1 MSAKL
6 CHVVHPN
13 SVYIRGMEPRLSTIL
28 VALRIAPMELPAL
41 TQHSPRLLLVTLIGS
56 LLVMFAITARSAGQP
71 GYAPLVRQVAP
82 SVVTVLVEEQ
92 APGAGQ
98 HAADRAIAQTDFDT
112 DAAMRAIMRRLLSGP
127 GGNPDSGEAGSV
139 LGSGFI
145 VSADGLIVTN
155 RHVIVGARTVRV
167 RLSDSREVAADIIG
181 SDAATDIA
189 LLRVHAGRLPALRLG
204 SSEKVSVGDVVIAI
218 GNPYGLG
225 QSVTA
230 GILSA
235 RGRTLEDDPYIDFLQ
250 TDAAIN
256 RGNSGGPLLSADGT
270 VLGVTSAIFSPNGG
284 SVGLGFAIPA
294 ETVAAVIGEI
304 QAHGHVD
311 RGYLGISAQ
320 ALTPAIATA
329 LGAPTPDGALI
340 SEVDAHGPAN
350 GTLLVGD
357 VLLNI
362 GSTPVTFTALPKIAA
377 RLVPD
382 NKVTV
387 TLSRDGAQLSL
398 PLTIGRL
405 PDPPS
410 DPALTGGPDTWV
422 PNLALGVANATTESR
437 KALKADSQVGG
448 LIVTQLRHA
457 GAGALAGLK
466 IGDLITYAGTKQ
478 LNDVAELAT
487 VGQPTPSS
495 PLLLL
500 VVRDGSARFI
510 AITGTDEPSVAAIG
524 PVDSDRLPPRR

>member
-1 MSAKL
+1 
-6 CHVVHPN
+6 
-13 SVYIRGMEPRLSTIL
+13 
-28 VALRIAPMELPAL
+28 
-41 TQHSPRLLLVTLIGS
+41 
-56 LLVMFAITARSAGQP
+56 MFALSARSAGQS
-71 GYAPLVRQVAP
+71 GYAQLVRQVAP
-82 SVVTVLVEEQ
+82 SVVTVLVQEQ

-98 HAADRAIAQTDFDT
+98 RAADRAIAEADFDA
-112 DAAMRAIMRRLLSGP
+112 DAAMRVIMRRLLSGP
-127 GGNPDSGEAGSV
+127 GSSPDSGEAGSV

-145 VSADGLIVTN
+145 ISADGLIVTN
-155 RHVIVGARTVRV
+155 RHVIAGARTVRV
-167 RLSDSREVAADIIG
+167 RLSDSREVPAEIIG
-181 SDAATDIA
+181 ADAATDIA

-204 SSEKVSVGDVVIAI
+204 SSKSASVGDAVVAI
-218 GNPYGLG
+218 GDPFGLG

-235 RGRTLEDDPYIDFLQ
+235 RGRTLEEDPYIDFLQ

-256 RGNSGGPLLSADGT
+256 RGNSGGPLLAADGT

-294 ETVAAVIGEI
+294 ETVAAVIVEI
-304 QAHGHVD
+304 EAHGHVE

-329 LGAPTPDGALI
+329 LGVPTQDGALI
-340 SEVDAHGPAN
+340 TEFAPHGPAD

-357 VLLNI
+357 VLLSI
-362 GSTPVTFTALPKIAA
+362 GATPVTFTALPKIAA
-377 RLVPD
+377 RLVPG

-422 PNLALGVANATTESR
+422 PNLALGIANATTESR
-437 KALKADSQVGG
+437 KALKADKQVGG
-448 LIVTQLRHA
+448 LIVTQLRPS

-478 LNDVAELAT
+478 LNDVAELTT
-487 VGQPTPSS
+487 VSQPTSQK

-500 VVRDGSARFI
+500 VVRDGSERFI
-510 AITGTDEPSVAAIG
+510 AITGTDEPSVAVVGQIDAE
-524 PVDSDRLPPRR
+524 RLPPRR